1 MPIPMLRHGCATCRR
16 AESMR
21 CSIIWGPAASG
32 WVLRCS
38 SRAAFWWSCIAA
50 DLNKRTALA
59 PRFLKLLA
67 TLALWTALPNGKR
80 ALFYDFWEGMLVSPT
95 GAKGRRR
102 ADMAKV
108 LAQLASGAIRL

>member
-1 MPIPMLRHGCATCRR
+1 MFDHL
-16 AESMR
+16 
-21 CSIIWGPAASG
+21 GPSSVRLGFA
-32 WVLRCS
+32 LL
-38 SRAAFWWSCIAA
+38 SRAAFWWFCIAA